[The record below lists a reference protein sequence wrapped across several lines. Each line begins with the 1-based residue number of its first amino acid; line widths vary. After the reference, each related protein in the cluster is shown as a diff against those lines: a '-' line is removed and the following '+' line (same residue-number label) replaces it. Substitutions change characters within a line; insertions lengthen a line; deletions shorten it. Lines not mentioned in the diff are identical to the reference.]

1 MYNEEEKKLAIG
13 YFEKLINKTY
23 LGKVRDS
30 RINMSQNMDNNWMNQ
45 NNQNN
50 NMNNNQQMNFEEM
63 QKQQRL
69 KELDDLF

>member
-1 MYNEEEKKLAIG
+1 MGN
-13 YFEKLINKTY
+13 N
-23 LGKVRDS
+23 
-30 RINMSQNMDNNWMNQ
+30 NNWMNQ
-45 NNQNN
+45 NNNMNN